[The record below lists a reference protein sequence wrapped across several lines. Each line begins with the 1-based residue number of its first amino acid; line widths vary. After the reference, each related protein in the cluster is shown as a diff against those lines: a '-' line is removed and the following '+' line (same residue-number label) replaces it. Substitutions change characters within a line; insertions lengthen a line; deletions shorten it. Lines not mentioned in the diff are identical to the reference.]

1 MGDFNIGFVMR
12 NFLFVVVVLI
22 IGYVFARYY
31 PQAGNA
37 VGLP

>member
-1 MGDFNIGFVMR
+1 MQGHHYALIGIA
-12 NFLFVVVVLI
+12 LI
-22 IGYVFARYY
+22 AGYVLARYF

>member
-1 MGDFNIGFVMR
+1 MQTHHYA
-12 NFLFVVVVLI
+12 LI
-22 IGYVFARYY
+22 IVAVIAGYVVARYF